1 MFTDEDVDVVAGRLR
16 AWSEVL
22 GAWAEPGACRSL
34 LDALDTADRKSFHAL
49 IDPWELFVGVPCIEI
64 AETVTKVAQ
73 TGDKEPVEVC
83 EILPW
88 LRPPSPSDT
97 VGRGYRLADG
107 TVLWLSE
114 ADWWEL
120 MDRAVSDSSWR
131 DANHQLL
138 VALGILRCHFEL
150 LSKVVRFDDTK
161 TYQICPPTGDPHERR
176 R

>member
-22 GAWAEPGACRSL
+22 GSWGEPEQCRRL
-34 LDALDTADRKSFHAL
+34 LEALDTADGKSFHAL
-49 IDPWELFVGVPCIEI
+49 IDPWDLFEGVPCVDI

-73 TGDKEPVEVC
+73 TGDKEQVEVC
-83 EILPW
+83 EIIERI
-88 LRPPSPSDT
+88 RPVRPST
-97 VGRGYRLADG
+97 TTGMGYRLADG

-114 ADWWEL
+114 AEWWGL
-120 MDRAVSDSSWR
+120 RDRAVSDEKWR

-138 VALGILRCHFEL
+138 VALGILTCHLQL
-150 LSKVVRFDDTK
+150 LPTVIRFDLTK
-161 TYQICPPTGDPHERR
+161 TYRICGPTGDPRERR